1 MAERGNL
8 TISRKSTGDSAADGV
23 LAGLIAGLF
32 SGILLVIIGLFS
44 GDNPSV
50 VLERFNVGMD
60 GNAFVGGLIHMAT
73 ATVYGIGFGVIHQ
86 VVNKRWSESENWSWL
101 VGVLYGVLLLL
112 IAEGALLTGF
122 DTGLREVP
130 FLAFT
135 AFHVVYG
142 LTLGVAMKR
151 VK

>member
-23 LAGLIAGLF
+23 LVGLF
-32 SGILLVIIGLFS
+32 AGITSGLLLVIIGLFS
-44 GDNPSV
+44 GENPSI

-60 GNAFVGGLIHMAT
+60 GSAVVGGLIHMAT
-73 ATVYGIGFGVIHQ
+73 ATVYGIGFGILYQ
-86 VVNKRWSESENWSWL
+86 AVNRRWSQTDNWSWL
-101 VGVLYGVLLLL
+101 VGVVYGLLLLL
-112 IAEGALLTGF
+112 IAEGALLTGL

-135 AFHVVYG
+135 AFHLVYG
-142 LTLGVAMKR
+142 LTLGVVMKR
-151 VK
+151 VN